1 MGGVRIAV
9 AGALCC
15 LILAFAAREA
25 GAQQGHKVLLFC
37 DEAQLTAGPG
47 ACESM
52 HLALEGELSD
62 FNLVITLMPHT
73 LEEAPATGLVPV
85 DIAARTAETGS
96 LFAVWFSRN
105 EGAHESTLNMHVYD
119 PAVAQVISRT
129 LPCPEEG
136 QPIDEADVA
145 FHIRII
151 MGASLYSDI
160 DQIVDEDGLMELAIP
175 KERRSA
181 MASPVMMR
189 LDVGYLLSGYPTRNH
204 WYHGFVFDVAFL
216 PLHRLEIFTDVALA
230 FRQDAVTVSEPAYA
244 HLRNTQILIG
254 VGVRY
259 DILAHERVSILPVVG
274 LHLGLSHTTVTMRD
288 VDRYLRLHP
297 AIWGGVDVRI
307 AIAQRVA
314 IAVDVS
320 FENLFR
326 RERFILEN
334 TVIFEVSQFRFGAAL
349 MLCFSI

>member
-1 MGGVRIAV
+1 MEGVRSTA
-9 AGALCC
+9 AATLCC
-15 LILAFAAREA
+15 LVLALAPHPA
-25 GAQQGHKVLLFC
+25 GAQHAHKVLLFC
-37 DEAQLTAGPG
+37 DETQLAAGPG
-47 ACESM
+47 ACESI

-62 FNLVITLMPHT
+62 FDLEITLMPYT
-73 LEEAPATGLVPV
+73 SGDGPPTGLVPAL
-85 DIAARTAETGS
+85 IASRTAETGS

-105 EGAHESTLNMHVYD
+105 EEAQDATLNMHVYD
-119 PAVAQVISRT
+119 PAVVQVISRT
-129 LPCPEEG
+129 LQCPDEDR
-136 QPIDEADVA
+136 PIDEADVA

-181 MASPVMMR
+181 MASPAMMR

-216 PLHRLEIFTDVALA
+216 PLQRLEIFTDVALA
-230 FRQDAVTVSEPAYA
+230 FRQDAVTVRDPAYA

-297 AIWGGVDVRI
+297 AVWAGVDVRI
-307 AIAQRVA
+307 AIARRVA

>member
-1 MGGVRIAV
+1 MGGSATTTAARLFCLALLLAPRP
-9 AGALCC
+9 AGA
-15 LILAFAAREA
+15 E
-25 GAQQGHKVLLFC
+25 GGHRVLVFC
-37 DEAQLTAGPG
+37 DEAQLGTGPG

-62 FNLVITLMPHT
+62 FDLEIVLMPGPH
-73 LEEAPATGLVPV
+73 EEASPTGIVPGF
-85 DIAARTAETGS
+85 IAAKTAEQAALFSVWFTRTATPSGVR
-96 LFAVWFSRN
+96 L
-105 EGAHESTLNMHVYD
+105 TMHVFD
-119 PAVAQVISRT
+119 PAVVQVISRT
-129 LPCPEEG
+129 LQSADQG
-136 QPIDEADVA
+136 GAIDEADVA

-160 DQIVDEDGLMELAIP
+160 DQIVEEDDLMDLAIP

-181 MASPVMMR
+181 MAAPAMMR
-189 LDVGYLLSGYPTRNH
+189 LDVGYLLSGYPTRDH

-216 PLHRLEIFTDVALA
+216 PLQRLEIFTDVAVA
-230 FRQDAVTVSEPAYA
+230 FRQDAVTVDEPAYA
-244 HLRNTQILIG
+244 HLRNSQILIG

-259 DILAHERVSILPVVG
+259 DILAHERVSILPVAG

-297 AIWGGVDVRI
+297 AIWAGVDVRI
-307 AIAQRVA
+307 AISPRVA
-314 IAVDVS
+314 VAVDVS

-326 RERFILEN
+326 RERFFLEN
-334 TVIFEVSQFRFGAAL
+334 EVIFEISQFRFGTAL

>member
-1 MGGVRIAV
+1 MGSSGFPAAVRLACL
-9 AGALCC
+9 ALA
-15 LILAFAAREA
+15 LAPGTA
-25 GAQQGHKVLLFC
+25 GAQHGHKVLLFC
-37 DEAQLTAGPG
+37 DEVQLGTGPG

-62 FNLVITLMPHT
+62 FDLHIMLMPD
-73 LEEAPATGLVPV
+73 APVQTAPTGMVPGL
-85 DIAARTAETGS
+85 IAARTVELGA
-96 LFAVWFSRN
+96 LFSVWFSRT
-105 EGAHESTLNMHVYD
+105 GAAQDVLLTMHVYD
-119 PAVAQVISRT
+119 PAVVQIISRT
-129 LPCPEEG
+129 LQSSDASG
-136 QPIDEADVA
+136 AIDDADVA

-160 DQIVDEDGLMELAIP
+160 EQIVDEEGLMDLAIP
-175 KERRSA
+175 DERRSA
-181 MASPVMMR
+181 VAAPAMMR

-216 PLHRLEIFTDVALA
+216 PMKRLEIFTDVAVA
-230 FRQDAVTVSEPAYA
+230 FRQSPVTVTYPTYA

-259 DILAHERVSILPVVG
+259 DILAHERVAILPVAG
-274 LHLGLSHTTVTMRD
+274 LHLGLSNTTVTMRS
-288 VDRYLRLHP
+288 VEKYLRLHP
-297 AIWGGVDVRI
+297 AVWAGVDVRI
-307 AIAQRVA
+307 AIVERVA
-314 IAVDVS
+314 IAVGVS

-334 TVIFEVSQFRFGAAL
+334 TVIFEISQFRFGAAL

>member
-1 MGGVRIAV
+1 MGGVHPTF
-9 AGALCC
+9 AGVLCC
-15 LILAFAAREA
+15 LVLALAPRPA
-25 GAQQGHKVLLFC
+25 GAQHGHKVLLFC
-37 DEAQLTAGPG
+37 DETQLEAGPG

-62 FNLVITLMPHT
+62 FNLEITLLPYSSG
-73 LEEAPATGLVPV
+73 EAPTTGLVPAL
-85 DIAARTAETGS
+85 IASRTAETGS

-105 EGAHESTLNMHVYD
+105 EAVQDATLNMHVYD
-119 PAVAQVISRT
+119 PAVVQVISRT
-129 LPCPEEG
+129 LKTPEG
-136 QPIDEADVA
+136 STTIDEADVA

-160 DQIVDEDGLMELAIP
+160 DQIVDEEGLMELAIP

-181 MASPVMMR
+181 MTSPAMMR
-189 LDVGYLLSGYPTRNH
+189 LDVGYLLTGYPTRNH
-204 WYHGFVFDVAFL
+204 WYHGFVFDAAFL
-216 PLHRLEIFTDVALA
+216 PLPRLEIFTDVAVA
-230 FRQDAVTVSEPAYA
+230 FRQSAVTVNDPAYA
-244 HLRNTQILIG
+244 HLRNSQILIG

-259 DILAHERVSILPVVG
+259 DILAHERVSILPVAG

-297 AIWGGVDVRI
+297 AVWAGVDVRI
-307 AIAQRVA
+307 AIARRVA

-334 TVIFEVSQFRFGAAL
+334 TVIFEVSQFRFGTAL
-349 MLCFSI
+349 MICFSI